1 VCSFN
6 IFELFFFHLWFF
18 SGEETSVLAELV
30 SLDGFWLDLA
40 WVLGEALIF
49 LILLIVAGFGASDF
63 LKLLGVAGFG
73 ASYFL

>member
-1 VCSFN
+1 
-6 IFELFFFHLWFF
+6 
-18 SGEETSVLAELV
+18 VLAELV

-49 LILLIVAGFGASDF
+49 FILLIVAGFGASDF